1 MGRRFLVS
9 ISLLLM
15 FFFQGW
21 AQAHKTNTAG
31 VVHRE
36 LSNLNASQEA
46 RDLYARLL
54 QYHADKKILS
64 GQMWAPWGIDEIKY
78 VYEVTGKYPALRG
91 HDLIHESSNARE
103 IELLIDWYRKGG
115 IPTLMW
121 HWGAPSLGEGYEQSK
136 LTIDISKCFIEGTPE
151 HKAMWD
157 DLKRVADWLT
167 VLRDANVPVLWRPM
181 HEFDGKWF
189 WYGKGSGM
197 HFVKLW
203 ETMYNYFTKDREL
216 NNLIWVLC
224 HSDKLDVTYVP
235 DKKYFDFAG
244 PDTYTKDSQEKL
256 YHTIAD
262 MYGKDNL
269 IPLHECGTIPDPDI
283 CLKNNTMW
291 SWWMLWHTMHLTKMD
306 KDELRRIYN
315 HPAVL
320 TLDELKEDVL
330 ERILLDENWQ
340 FAFGNASD
348 PVKDFGAGT
357 EYFNY
362 FAKANSIHNKG
373 PYSSKF
379 DATDWN
385 RVNLPHDWVV
395 DLPFS
400 PTASHSHGYK
410 TVGYK
415 YPETSVGW
423 YRKTFKIGKEDL
435 GKNITL
441 QFDGIFRDATVWVNG
456 FYVGNEPSGYAA
468 QVYDITD
475 YLNYGG
481 ENLIAVRVDA
491 TFEEGWFYEGAGIYR
506 HVWLHKTSPIHV
518 ATFGTFVYSELQ
530 APFTQAQLKIET
542 TVENSGLIASNYQI
556 IQRLIDAEGNE
567 VAKAEADGKT
577 LLPKE
582 KNTTLQQITVNKPH
596 LWNLEDPYLYTVIT
610 ELYQQ
615 GKLVDTYSTKTGIRH
630 IRFDANEGFFLNGKN
645 IKLKGVNMHQ
655 DHAGVGSAIP
665 DALQEYR
672 IKQLKSFGCNAY
684 RASHNPM
691 TPEMLD
697 VCDREGMLVIS
708 ENRLMGINQEHLELQ
723 ERMIKRDRNH
733 PSIILWSIGN
743 EEWGIE
749 SKESGIRIAATMREH
764 SHRIDPTRMVTAGIS
779 GGNQLLKSLDVVGY
793 NYINQ
798 NPVEKYHTENPEW
811 KAVGTEETTGAGSRG
826 VYFDDKEKGHM
837 RSLNRSGVRGVVNV
851 IERGWKFYA
860 ERPYLGGIF
869 YWTGFDYRGE
879 PNPLSFPATGSQFG
893 ILDYC
898 GFEKDEAYY
907 LKSWWTD
914 EPVLHILPHW
924 NLKGHEGDTIDVWAY
939 SNCDEVELT
948 VNGKNLGRKKME
960 KNGHLSWKTIYQPG
974 VVKAVGYKNRKR
986 VLTQTVSTT
995 DSPSEIVLSA
1005 HKTELKADQK
1015 DVAVVK
1021 VELKDKQGRFVP
1033 DTCVPLTF
1041 ELMGEAHIL
1050 GVGNGDPA
1058 FQDEERPKNADARTF
1073 HIKTFNGLAQI
1084 LIQSKTKSG
1093 TVQLKVKGENLPE
1106 SVLELHVAQ

>member
-1 MGRRFLVS
+1 MGRRLLVAAT
-9 ISLLLM
+9 LLLM
-15 FFFQGW
+15 LILQGW
-21 AQAHKTNTAG
+21 AQAHKTKTADG
-31 VVHRE
+31 AQHE
-36 LSNLNASQEA
+36 LSNPNASKDA

-64 GQMWAPWGIDEIKY
+64 GQMWAPWGIDEIEY
-78 VYEVTGKYPALRG
+78 IYDVTGKYPALRG
-91 HDLIHESSNARE
+91 HDLIHEASNARE
-103 IELLIDWYRKGG
+103 IELLIDWYHRGG

-167 VLRDANVPVLWRPM
+167 VLKEANVPVLWRPM

-189 WYGKGSGM
+189 WYGKGGGV

-216 NNLIWVLC
+216 DNLIWVLC
-224 HSDKLDVTYVP
+224 HSDKLDATYVP

-244 PDTYTKDSQEKL
+244 PDTYTKESQEKL
-256 YHTIAD
+256 YHTIAG
-262 MYGKDNL
+262 MYGQDNL
-269 IPLHECGTIPDPDI
+269 IPLHECGTIPDPDS

-291 SWWMLWHTMHLTKMD
+291 SWWMLWHTMHLTRMD
-306 KDELRRIYN
+306 KEELRRIYN
-315 HPAVL
+315 HPNVL
-320 TLDELKEDVL
+320 TLDELKADTR

-348 PVKDFGAGT
+348 PVKDFGSGT

-362 FAKANSIHNKG
+362 FAKANSIHNAG

-379 DATDWN
+379 DATNWK
-385 RVNLPHDWVV
+385 RVDLPHDWVV

-400 PTASHSHGYK
+400 ATASHSHGYK

-441 QFDGIFRDATVWVNG
+441 QFDGIFRDASIWVNG
-456 FYVGNEPSGYAA
+456 FYVGNEPSGYAV
-468 QVYDITD
+468 QVYNISD

-506 HVWLHKTSPIHV
+506 HVWLQKTAPIHV
-518 ATFGTFVYSELQ
+518 ATFGTFVSSELQ
-530 APFTQAQLKIET
+530 APYTQAQLRIEA
-542 TVENSGLIASNYQI
+542 TVENSGLKTSDYQI
-556 IQRLIDAEGNE
+556 IQRLNDANGNE
-567 VAKAEADGKT
+567 VAKAEMAGKM
-577 LLPKE
+577 LLSKE
-582 KNTTLQQITVNKPH
+582 KNTTVQQLSVQNPH
-596 LWNLEDPYLYTVIT
+596 LWNLDDPYLYTLVT
-610 ELYQQ
+610 EVYQQ
-615 GKLVDTYSTKTGIRH
+615 GKQVDSYSTKTGIRH

-645 IKLKGVNMHQ
+645 VKLKGVNMHQ

-665 DALQEYR
+665 DELQAYR

-708 ENRLMGINQEHLELQ
+708 ENRLMGINQEHLDLL
-723 ERMIKRDRNH
+723 ERMIQRDRNH

-749 SKESGIRIAATMREH
+749 SKESGIRIAATMREYT
-764 SHRIDPTRMVTAGIS
+764 HRMDPTRMVTAGIS

-793 NYINQ
+793 NYIFQ
-798 NPVEKYHTENPEW
+798 NPVEKYHVENPEW
-811 KAVGTEETTGAGSRG
+811 KALGSEETTGSGTRG
-826 VYFDDKEKGHM
+826 VYFDDKKNGRMPSINRTGEKGTF
-837 RSLNRSGVRGVVNV
+837 NV
-851 IERGWKFYA
+851 IERGWKFYD
-860 ERPYLGGIF
+860 ERPYLGGLF

-907 LKSWWTD
+907 LKSWWTN
-914 EPVLHILPHW
+914 EPILHILPHW
-924 NLKGHEGDTIDVWAY
+924 NLKGHEGDSIEVWAY

-948 VNGKNLGRKKME
+948 VNGKNLGRKTME

-974 VVKAVGYKNRKR
+974 SVKAVGYKNGKR
-986 VLTQTVSTT
+986 MLTQTISTT
-995 DSPSEIVLSA
+995 DPASAIVLSA
-1005 HKTELKADQK
+1005 HKTELKADQQ

-1021 VELKDKQGRFVP
+1021 VELKDKKGRFVP
-1033 DTCVPLTF
+1033 DACVPLTF
-1041 ELMGEAHIL
+1041 ELVGEARIL
-1050 GVGNGDPA
+1050 GVGNGDSA
-1058 FQDEERPKNADARTF
+1058 FKDEERPTNADARTF
-1073 HIKTFNGLAQI
+1073 HVKTFNGLAQI
-1084 LIQSKTKSG
+1084 LVQSKSKSG
-1093 TVQLKVKGENLPE
+1093 NVQLKVKGENLSE
-1106 SVLELHVAQ
+1106 SILELQVAQ